1 VGWCT
6 LYKGLSMKGINSHVQ
21 NVMFWCCHHS
31 CNSKSIIRYCTE
43 VNVDGTLYAVYCSRQ
58 HCTGLVVPSLVWIA
72 LFITT
77 WTWTQCRQELM
88 TDIIQTWNSS
98 MQTAVPFST
107 IFLFVLEVILS
118 VPPVSDANVSVILTG
133 HTFMHCMPI
142 CSGEPGSLKTTIPV
156 RVD

>member
-1 VGWCT
+1 
-6 LYKGLSMKGINSHVQ
+6 
-21 NVMFWCCHHS
+21 
-31 CNSKSIIRYCTE
+31 
-43 VNVDGTLYAVYCSRQ
+43 
-58 HCTGLVVPSLVWIA
+58 
-72 LFITT
+72 
-77 WTWTQCRQELM
+77 
-88 TDIIQTWNSS
+88 